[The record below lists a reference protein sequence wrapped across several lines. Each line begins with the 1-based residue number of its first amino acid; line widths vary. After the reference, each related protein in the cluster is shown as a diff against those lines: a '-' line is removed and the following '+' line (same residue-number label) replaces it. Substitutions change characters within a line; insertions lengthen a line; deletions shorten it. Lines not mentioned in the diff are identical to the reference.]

1 MIESPCVKICTLD
14 ARSRMCLGCGRSID
28 EIARWTALSAAER
41 ARVMSELP
49 ARIATEKSAQA
60 KIANASTATG

>member
-14 ARSRMCLGCGRSID
+14 ARSGQCLGCGRSID
-28 EIARWTALSAAER
+28 EIARWTDMSAAER

-49 ARIATEKSAQA
+49 WRLAADRRAEP
-60 KIANASTATG
+60 ANATG